1 MQEQTLPSMLHFLY
15 RENRGQSAAMP
26 ACTLAF
32 ASLCLQ
38 NALMLLKSG
47 EVTQVHESESVQENQ
62 AVKEEDSL
70 GQETDASRYVG
81 LVSHIDLVLNQLTAG
96 SLWLSGGASV
106 SRIQWSE
113 VRFFMGNSNFTSSQ
127 VRDKTERLMS
137 FCQYLC
143 HDTLGTVFVTVMFT
157 ALRISSNICIYIIV
171 SCCSD
176 SGGLSRSSSIQS
188 ETSIPAPPG
197 PPVKL
202 RELPHLR

>member
-1 MQEQTLPSMLHFLY
+1 MLHFLY

-81 LVSHIDLVLNQLTAG
+81 LVSHIDLVVNQLTAG

>member
-38 NALMLLKSG
+38 NALMLLKSA
-47 EVTQVHESESVQENQ
+47 EMTQVHESESVQENQ

-81 LVSHIDLVLNQLTAG
+81 LVSHIDLVVNQLTAG

-113 VRFFMGNSNFTSSQ
+113 VRFFMG
-127 VRDKTERLMS
+127 
-137 FCQYLC
+137 
-143 HDTLGTVFVTVMFT
+143 TLILHRPKFVTRLKGICPFANTSAMILWEQFLLPSCLLPCESVQIFVFT
-157 ALRISSNICIYIIV
+157 
-171 SCCSD
+171 
-176 SGGLSRSSSIQS
+176 
-188 ETSIPAPPG
+188 
-197 PPVKL
+197 
-202 RELPHLR
+202 

>member
-1 MQEQTLPSMLHFLY
+1 MLHFLY

-81 LVSHIDLVLNQLTAG
+81 LVTYR
-96 SLWLSGGASV
+96 LSAESAHCRVSV
-106 SRIQWSE
+106 AQWWSIGE
-113 VRFFMGNSNFTSSQ
+113 QNSM
-127 VRDKTERLMS
+127 V
-137 FCQYLC
+137 
-143 HDTLGTVFVTVMFT
+143 
-157 ALRISSNICIYIIV
+157 
-171 SCCSD
+171 
-176 SGGLSRSSSIQS
+176 
-188 ETSIPAPPG
+188 
-197 PPVKL
+197 
-202 RELPHLR
+202 

>member
-38 NALMLLKSG
+38 NALMLLKSA

-70 GQETDASRYVG
+70 GQETDVSRYVG
-81 LVSHIDLVLNQLTAG
+81 LVSHVDLVVNQLTAG

-113 VRFFMGNSNFTSSQ
+113 VRFFMGTLILHRPKFVT
-127 VRDKTERLMS
+127 RLKDMS

-143 HDTLGTVFVTVMFT
+143 HDALGTVFVTVMFT